1 MGRYTA
7 AVGHWPPPR
16 AGSGSRPAQTKVSPG
31 QPAEANR
38 KGAPLMGS
46 VSSHAAAASSS
57 GGGSTFI
64 IFIIIIIGAMYFLV
78 MRPGRKRQQKA
89 QQQQNAVQP
98 GARVRTTAGMYA
110 TVVAT
115 DGDDV
120 ILEVAPDVEVRYM
133 KRAIME
139 VLGDAGAVD
148 EEATDEDGVG
158 EDDETADYDETA
170 ESREEHLETGDV
182 TLEHD
187 GHEDAAEHGQP
198 AVPAASYG
206 DDLTINGKPD
216 KAKSN
221 GGHES

>member
-16 AGSGSRPAQTKVSPG
+16 AQPGFHLVRTGAWPG

-38 KGAPLMGS
+38 KGAPHMGS
-46 VSSHAAAASSS
+46 VASHAAAASSS
-57 GGGSTFI
+57 GGSGLI
-64 IFIIIIIGAMYFLV
+64 IFIIGAMYFLV
-78 MRPGRKRQQKA
+78 MRPGRKRQQRT

-139 VLGDAGAVD
+139 VLGDTGAVD
-148 EEATDEDGVG
+148 EEEATDEDGIG

-170 ESREEHLETGDV
+170 EEHEEHLETGDV

-187 GHEDAAEHGQP
+187 GHEKAAENGAEHGEP
-198 AVPAASYG
+198 AVPTASYG
-206 DDLTINGKPD
+206 DDLTINGQPD
-216 KAKSN
+216 KPKASAK
-221 GGHES
+221 E

>member
-1 MGRYTA
+1 
-7 AVGHWPPPR
+7 
-16 AGSGSRPAQTKVSPG
+16 
-31 QPAEANR
+31 
-38 KGAPLMGS
+38 MGS
-46 VSSHAAAASSS
+46 VASHAAAASSS
-57 GGGSTFI
+57 GGSTFI

-78 MRPGRKRQQKA
+78 MRPGRKRQQRA

-139 VLGDAGAVD
+139 VLGDVGVAED

-170 ESREEHLETGDV
+170 EEHEEHLETGDV

-187 GHEDAAEHGQP
+187 GHEQAAEHGQT
-198 AVPAASYG
+198 AAGYG

-216 KAKSN
+216 TAKSN
-221 GGHES
+221 GHEAVTPESTGAKE

>member
-1 MGRYTA
+1 
-7 AVGHWPPPR
+7 
-16 AGSGSRPAQTKVSPG
+16 
-31 QPAEANR
+31 
-38 KGAPLMGS
+38 MGS
-46 VSSHAAAASSS
+46 VAVAHAAAASSS
-57 GGGSTFI
+57 GGSTFI

-139 VLGDAGAVD
+139 VIGDTGSAED
-148 EEATDEDGVG
+148 EEAAAEHDEDGVG

-170 ESREEHLETGDV
+170 EEHEEHLETGDV

-187 GHEDAAEHGQP
+187 GHEQAAEHGQTT
-198 AVPAASYG
+198 AGYG

-221 GGHES
+221 GHEAVTPESTGAKE

>member
-1 MGRYTA
+1 
-7 AVGHWPPPR
+7 
-16 AGSGSRPAQTKVSPG
+16 
-31 QPAEANR
+31 
-38 KGAPLMGS
+38 MGS
-46 VSSHAAAASSS
+46 VASHAAAASSS

-78 MRPGRKRQQKA
+78 MRPGRKRQQRA

-139 VLGDAGAVD
+139 VLSEGTAED
-148 EEATDEDGVG
+148 EVVADEDGVG
-158 EDDETADYDETA
+158 EDDETGLGSGVDETA
-170 ESREEHLETGDV
+170 EEHEEHLQTGDV

-187 GHEDAAEHGQP
+187 GHEQAAEHG
-198 AVPAASYG
+198 ATAASYG

-216 KAKSN
+216 KTKATKD
-221 GGHES
+221 

>member
-1 MGRYTA
+1 
-7 AVGHWPPPR
+7 
-16 AGSGSRPAQTKVSPG
+16 
-31 QPAEANR
+31 
-38 KGAPLMGS
+38 MGS
-46 VSSHAAAASSS
+46 VASHAAAASSS
-57 GGGSTFI
+57 GGSTFI

-78 MRPGRKRQQKA
+78 MRPGRKRQQRT

-139 VLGDAGAVD
+139 VIGDTGVAED
-148 EEATDEDGVG
+148 EAEDEDGVG

-170 ESREEHLETGDV
+170 EEHEQHEEHDGDV

-187 GHEDAAEHGQP
+187 GREEAAEHDEA
-198 AVPAASYG
+198 AVPAATYG

-216 KAKSN
+216 RKKRAKVN
-221 GGHES
+221 GNGATAASETTAAKE

>member
-1 MGRYTA
+1 MGNVA
-7 AVGHWPPPR
+7 
-16 AGSGSRPAQTKVSPG
+16 
-31 QPAEANR
+31 
-38 KGAPLMGS
+38 LD
-46 VSSHAAAASSS
+46 AAAKSSS
-57 GGGSTFI
+57 GGSTFI

-89 QQQQNAVQP
+89 QQQQTAVQP

-133 KRAIME
+133 KRAVME
-139 VLGDAGAVD
+139 VLGDTGTAEEAEEEAVD
-148 EEATDEDGVG
+148 EHDEDGVS

-170 ESREEHLETGDV
+170 EEHEEHLETGDV

-187 GHEDAAEHGQP
+187 GHEDAAEHGAT
-198 AVPAASYG
+198 AVPTASYG

-216 KAKSN
+216 KTKAN
-221 GGHES
+221 GGHEAVTPENAASKE

>member
-16 AGSGSRPAQTKVSPG
+16 AGSGSRPVQTKVSPG

-46 VSSHAAAASSS
+46 VASHAAAASSS

-139 VLGDAGAVD
+139 VIGDTGAVD
-148 EEATDEDGVG
+148 EEEATDEDGIG

-170 ESREEHLETGDV
+170 EEHEEHLETGDV

-187 GHEDAAEHGQP
+187 GHEKAAENGAEHGES
-198 AVPAASYG
+198 AV
-206 DDLTINGKPD
+206 
-216 KAKSN
+216 
-221 GGHES
+221 

>member
-1 MGRYTA
+1 
-7 AVGHWPPPR
+7 
-16 AGSGSRPAQTKVSPG
+16 
-31 QPAEANR
+31 
-38 KGAPLMGS
+38 MGS
-46 VSSHAAAASSS
+46 VASHAAAASSS
-57 GGGSTFI
+57 GGSTFI

-78 MRPGRKRQQKA
+78 MRPGRKRQQRT

-139 VLGDAGAVD
+139 VIGDTGVAED
-148 EEATDEDGVG
+148 EAEDEDGVG

-170 ESREEHLETGDV
+170 EEHEQHEEHDGDV

-187 GHEDAAEHGQP
+187 GREQVAENGAGHEEP
-198 AVPAASYG
+198 AVPAATYG

-216 KAKSN
+216 KTRAKASAN
-221 GGHES
+221 GDHETVTPESAATKE

>member
-1 MGRYTA
+1 
-7 AVGHWPPPR
+7 
-16 AGSGSRPAQTKVSPG
+16 
-31 QPAEANR
+31 
-38 KGAPLMGS
+38 MGS
-46 VSSHAAAASSS
+46 VASHAAAASSS
-57 GGGSTFI
+57 GGSTFI

-78 MRPGRKRQQKA
+78 MRPGRKRQQRV

-139 VLGDAGAVD
+139 VLGDTGTAEDEAVAGEDEAVAGED
-148 EEATDEDGVG
+148 DEDGIG
-158 EDDETADYDETA
+158 EDDETATDEADETPA
-170 ESREEHLETGDV
+170 AV
-182 TLEHD
+182 AEHD
-187 GHEDAAEHGQP
+187 EHAEPEHAGATAATDEP

-216 KAKSN
+216 KAKAN
-221 GGHES
+221 GDHAGTATPESTAAKE